1 MLATFKEKLQTRG
14 TVEKK
19 TIGIRISPLI
29 VYPKYTQSRAVGERS
44 NQKPYSYDK
53 ELKSITIC

>member
-19 TIGIRISPLI
+19 NNRNSDIAFNCVS
-29 VYPKYTQSRAVGERS
+29 
-44 NQKPYSYDK
+44 
-53 ELKSITIC
+53 